1 MPDLALIKWKES
13 ESYTDQWLKVKSLR
27 GESGSEEYP
36 VLAIPISK
44 IDEINDS
51 LVRCIGEKICQFDG
65 EDFCEN
71 EAYTNFGYFQLELYE
86 VDEVLNI
93 TQLIG
98 DVAVF
103 DIVKTFNNYLD
114 HNGEFVLSR
123 FIKDI
128 QEGKV
133 VP

>member
-1 MPDLALIKWKES
+1 MIDLALIKWKET

-27 GESGSEEYP
+27 GQTGSEEYP
-36 VLAIPISK
+36 VLAIPISE
-44 IDEINDS
+44 ITEINDS

-65 EDFCEN
+65 EEFCEN
-71 EAYTNFGYFQLELYE
+71 EAYTNFGYFQLELCE
-86 VDEVLNI
+86 VDEVVNI

-103 DIVKTFNNYLD
+103 DMVKTFSDYVNHD
-114 HNGEFVLSR
+114 GEFTLSR
-123 FIKDI
+123 VIKDI
-128 QEGKV
+128 KEGKV

>member
-1 MPDLALIKWKES
+1 MTDLALIKWKES
-13 ESYTDQWLKVKSLR
+13 ESYTDHWLKVKSLR
-27 GESGSEEYP
+27 GESCSEEYP

-65 EDFCEN
+65 EEFCEN
-71 EAYTNFGYFQLELYE
+71 DAYTNFGYFQLELYE
-86 VDEVLNI
+86 VDEVVNI

-103 DIVKTFNNYLD
+103 DMVKTFNNYIND
-114 HNGEFVLSR
+114 DGELMLSR
-123 FIKDI
+123 ITNDIK
-128 QEGKV
+128 EGKV

>member
-13 ESYTDQWLKVKSLR
+13 ESYTDQLLKVKSLR
-27 GESGSEEYP
+27 GEIGSEEYP
-36 VLAIPISK
+36 VLVIPISK

-65 EDFCEN
+65 EEFCEN
-71 EAYTNFGYFQLELYE
+71 EAYTNFGYFQLERYE

-98 DVAVF
+98 NVAIF
-103 DIVKTFNNYLD
+103 DIVKTFNNYIND
-114 HNGEFVLSR
+114 DGELMLSR
-123 FIKDI
+123 IINDIKGGI
-128 QEGKV
+128 I